1 MSCGDAGGLLEL
13 EGEIVKQRQR
23 IEEQEVLISVLE
35 HDGHDV
41 SEQEAALR
49 VERASLALKIVQQI
63 KLMASSSGNV
73 LA

>member
-1 MSCGDAGGLLEL
+1 MYFGGVSALFEL
-13 EGEIVKQRQR
+13 EGETTKQRQR
-23 IEEQEVLISVLE
+23 IEDQEVLTFVLE

-41 SEQEAALR
+41 SEQDA
-49 VERASLALKIVQQI
+49 ERASLALKIVQQV

>member
-1 MSCGDAGGLLEL
+1 MSYGDAGGLLEL
-13 EGEIVKQRQR
+13 EGEIAKQKQRV
-23 IEEQEVLISVLE
+23 EDQEVLISVLE

-63 KLMASSSGNV
+63 KLMASNSSNV